1 MVATIQPTNL
11 PSHRLV
17 APISTV
23 RFERKDH
30 VSSHAVP
37 DSAPVNINSNIP
49 KGTNWTDN
57 PAPGTIVLVQEPEG
71 PISVALLGDIMVTRL
86 KLRGV
91 RGVVVDGR
99 IRDAGSCA
107 ACCEDGNFQV
117 WSKGFS
123 AAAPSLEVVPWAVDV
138 PLQFGT
144 LFVRPGDILCAD
156 EGDRAVVVIPQ
167 ELLHQVLDLLPVL
180 KEASDN
186 VLEDVKN
193 GMTLPDAV
201 KGHPKFYSNYS

>member
-1 MVATIQPTNL
+1 MVATIRQSNPPNL
-11 PSHRLV
+11 RLV
-17 APISTV
+17 APLSTV
-23 RFERKDH
+23 RYERKAH
-30 VSSHAVP
+30 VSPHAVP
-37 DSAPVNINSNIP
+37 GSASVNIKSNIP

-57 PAPGTIVLVQEPEG
+57 PAPGTVVLVQEPEG

-86 KLRGV
+86 RLRGV

-99 IRDAGSCA
+99 VRDVESCA

-123 AAAPSLEVVPWAVDV
+123 AAAPSLEVVPWAIDV
-138 PLQFGT
+138 PLQYGT

-156 EGDRAVVVIPQ
+156 DGDRAVVVIPQ
-167 ELLHQVLDLLPVL
+167 ELLHQMLDLLPTL

-186 VLEDVKN
+186 VLEDVRN
-193 GMTLPDAV
+193 GMTLPNAV
-201 KGHPKFYSNYS
+201 KRHPKFYSNYS